1 MSVDRLNSSAVPAPA
16 ESLLLTADE
25 VAQLLGVSTRTLW
38 RLCSAG
44 RCPPPLRI
52 GGNTRWR
59 RAEVEHWVAEGCP
72 QSDVLR
78 NSQSQGAR

>member
-1 MSVDRLNSSAVPAPA
+1 VSDDRLNQSPASGA
-16 ESLLLTADE
+16 HESLLLTADE
-25 VAQLLGVSTRTLW
+25 VAQLLGISTRTLW

-59 RAEVEHWVAEGCP
+59 RAEVECWVAEGCP
-72 QSDVLR
+72 LWDVLR
-78 NSQSQGAR
+78 DSQS

>member
-1 MSVDRLNSSAVPAPA
+1 MNADSLNQPSPSGSR

-25 VAQLLGVSTRTLW
+25 VAQLLGISTRTLW

-59 RAEVEHWVAEGCP
+59 RAEIETWVVQGCP
-72 QSDVLR
+72 QPASATGIER
-78 NSQSQGAR
+78 GRHA